1 MNDKPIPIPSG
12 VSTIP
17 WGRLSDRDRMYVQII
32 GERAR
37 LGIRMIIEAHKDAGN
52 PKRMIDPDPLLIA
65 MDVAAAHLARDCK
78 LDLEALAHYPEHEL
92 LADVL
97 AIQRAIDR
105 TSGAFPFY
113 VRLKCDSPRIV
124 RF

>member
-1 MNDKPIPIPSG
+1 MTDKPIPIPSG

-17 WGRLSDRDRMYVQII
+17 WGRLTERDRMLVQII

-37 LGIRMIIEAHKDAGN
+37 LGIRMIIEANREASS
-52 PKRMIDPDPLLIA
+52 PSRQIDPDPLLIA

-78 LDLEALAHYPEHEL
+78 LDLEALAHYPDHDL

-105 TSGAFPFY
+105 TTGAFPFY
-113 VRLKCDSPRIV
+113 VRLKCDTPRIV
-124 RF
+124 RL